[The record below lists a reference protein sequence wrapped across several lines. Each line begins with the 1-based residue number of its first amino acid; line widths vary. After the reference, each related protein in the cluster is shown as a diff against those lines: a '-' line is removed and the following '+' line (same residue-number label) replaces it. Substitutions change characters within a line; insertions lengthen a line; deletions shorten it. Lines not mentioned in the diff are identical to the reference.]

1 MCVCVCVC
9 VRVCV
14 LVCVGAWQHR
24 SRLLINTNTGVSVT
38 NAALDQVSQFADGT
52 SVFAKK
58 QRATESGKMR
68 SEVPECRARMWW
80 YVSIMQAYLLRL

>member
-1 MCVCVCVC
+1 MCMCVCVCVC
-9 VRVCV
+9 V
-14 LVCVGAWQHR
+14 CVGAWQHW
-24 SRLLINTNTGVSVT
+24 SSLLIITNTGVSVA

-58 QRATESGKMR
+58 QRATKSGKMR

-80 YVSIMQAYLLRL
+80 YGSIMQAYLLRL